1 MKERKNDCRPNDVE
15 KEFDDNNLD
24 NVWSD
29 EDSSDNDCTN
39 LDEIDFLLKQVQS
52 SMKKSR
58 QKKGNLEIFKVTP
71 KCPNRKGKYKKKKIM
86 KGLFW
91 NIRGMGGV
99 EKIGHLQDLIR
110 EHKFDFLGI
119 LETIKHDFS
128 AEMLQKL
135 SVGRG
140 MVWKWMPATGR
151 SGGILVGIDS
161 EKLNIIGEV
170 IGRYFIRLKLSNVDN
185 KKVWDLMIVYGAAQV
200 EQKADFLTELAKEV
214 YSQSHPLMVGGDFN
228 ILRKESEKNKSGGYT
243 KWSFIFNAIIEQ
255 ANLREIQMG
264 GRQFTW
270 CNNQESPTL
279 EKLDRVFINIDWE
292 VAHPL
297 TSVRPLVRAMSDHNP
312 MLMETGQFLQPHKL
326 FRFEQ
331 SWFLREDL
339 VSIVSEVW
347 NSSYN
352 GSNLER
358 WQKRMKHMR
367 KKLKGWNKNWEG
379 EYNRRKKFIL
389 DKIDAIDIQAE
400 T

>member
-1 MKERKNDCRPNDVE
+1 MKERKNDCSPNDVE

-71 KCPNRKGKYKKKKIM
+71 KCPNRKGKYKKKNIM

-110 EHKFDFLGI
+110 EHKFDFVGI

-214 YSQSHPLMVGGDFN
+214 YSQSPPLMVGGDFN

-270 CNNQESPTL
+270 CHNQESPTL
-279 EKLDRVFINIDWE
+279 EKLDRVFISTDWE

-297 TSVRPLVRAMSDHNP
+297 TSVRYV
-312 MLMETGQFLQPHKL
+312 
-326 FRFEQ
+326 
-331 SWFLREDL
+331 
-339 VSIVSEVW
+339 
-347 NSSYN
+347 
-352 GSNLER
+352 
-358 WQKRMKHMR
+358 
-367 KKLKGWNKNWEG
+367 
-379 EYNRRKKFIL
+379 
-389 DKIDAIDIQAE
+389 
-400 T
+400 